1 MVNPEQPGHGNA
13 LSVFPAGTS
22 ASINT
27 QDQAQD
33 LGKAPDT
40 GKFPLVSI
48 ITPAYNRASLLDE
61 TIQSVLSQDYP
72 KVEYIVFDDGSTDE
86 TLSVIK
92 KYEGRLRWETHDNIG
107 ETRTVNKGFSL
118 AQGEIIGVVNSD
130 DPLLPGAISTM
141 VARMRAEPDLLV
153 VYPDWQMIDAEGAVI
168 QQIATSDYSYVDMLR
183 WFHCMPGPGALFR
196 RAVVEQLGGRTPK
209 YRYVADFEFWLRAGL
224 LGPFARV
231 PQALA
236 TFRTHPGSA
245 TTSQR
250 GAAMAEEY
258 AQLVEEICSRP
269 DLPAAVQKIRR
280 EAYSSAYY
288 YAGHVCGDNAPTAQ
302 KKRYY
307 LRALCYSPR
316 KYLSEH
322 RHRLVTLLPP
332 LLGRFYPPLKALYR
346 QAIRMRR
353 HGTWERC
360 RKSARNT

>member
-22 ASINT
+22 APINI

-72 KVEYIVFDDGSTDE
+72 KMEYIVLDDGSTDE
-86 TLSVIK
+86 TVSVIK

-118 AQGEIIGVVNSD
+118 AQGEIMGVVNSD

-141 VARMRAEPDLLV
+141 VAHMLAEPNLLV
-153 VYPDWQMIDAEGAVI
+153 AYPDWEMIDAEGTTVRRVTAF
-168 QQIATSDYSYVDMLR
+168 DYSYVNMVR
-183 WFHCMPGPGALFR
+183 WFECMPGPGTLFR
-196 RAVVEQLGGRTPK
+196 RSVVEQLGGRTPK
-209 YRYVADFEFWLRAGL
+209 YRYVADFEFWLRAAL

-231 PQALA
+231 PQPSA
-236 TFRTHPGSA
+236 TFRVHADSA
-245 TTSQR
+245 TTSQK
-250 GAAMAEEY
+250 GVAMAREY
-258 AQLVEEICSRP
+258 VELVEDVFS
-269 DLPAAVQKIRR
+269 LPNLPVAVRKIRR

-288 YAGHVCGDNAPTAQ
+288 YAGHMCGDNAPAAL
-302 KKRYY
+302 KRKYY
-307 LRALCYSPR
+307 FRALCYSPL

-322 RHRLVTLLPP
+322 RHRLSTLLPP
-332 LLGRFYPPLKALYR
+332 LLGYLYAPLRTLYKLALRSWRYLSKNVN
-346 QAIRMRR
+346 A
-353 HGTWERC
+353 E
-360 RKSARNT
+360 S